1 MKVLV
6 VCLGNICRSP
16 MAEGILRKKITER
29 NLPVTVDSAGT
40 GNYHVGEAP
49 DERAITTSM
58 RFGVDISSLA
68 ARQFSINDFDEFD
81 SIFVMDN
88 SNLRNVLD
96 LSRNE
101 FDAGKVKLMLDIL
114 YPGEEMEVPDP
125 WFGNNEGFV
134 RVFEMLDA
142 ASEQLV
148 QEMEKHFN
156 QNN

>member
-16 MAEGILRKKITER
+16 MAEGILRKKIIER
-29 NLPVTVDSAGT
+29 NLPITVDSAGT

-49 DERAITTSM
+49 DERAIATSTK
-58 RFGVDISSLA
+58 FGVDISSLA
-68 ARQFSINDFDEFD
+68 ARQFTINDFDEFD

-96 LSRNE
+96 LSRSE
-101 FDAGKVKLMLDIL
+101 SDQGKVKLMLDIL

-125 WFGNNEGFV
+125 WFGNIEGFV

-142 ASEQLV
+142 ACEQLV
-148 QEMEKHFN
+148 QEMEKHFL
-156 QNN
+156 QKK